1 MRERFGDMRPFV
13 RLFVAPVVVALAC
26 AVPAAAQVVFDAA
39 SNMAV
44 ATASTANPINATWNH
59 TTGLAKKAALVVS
72 VSLDLNG
79 GGATVGS
86 VTYGTEAGGPAQAV
100 IFLGAATNGTN
111 ERAQLWGL
119 SNPAPG
125 THTIQGRVPNPGAH
139 TLLVLAG
146 LNASHYLLQA
156 LA

>member
-86 VTYGTEAGGPAQAV
+86 VTYGTEAGGPGQAM

-111 ERAQLWGL
+111 ERAELWG
-119 SNPAPG
+119 PADPAAG
-125 THTIQGRVPNPGAH
+125 TQTSPRWLPD
-139 TLLVLAG
+139 AG
-146 LNASHYLLQA
+146 GQKAVV
-156 LA
+156 

>member
-44 ATASTANPINATWNH
+44 ATASTANPINVTWNH
-59 TTGLAKKAALVVS
+59 TTGLAKKAGLVVS

-86 VTYGTEAGGPAQAV
+86 VTYGTEAGRPPPGMNFPR
-100 IFLGAATNGTN
+100 AATHRTHA
-111 ERAQLWGL
+111 RAQLSG
-119 SNPAPG
+119 PA
-125 THTIQGRVPNPGAH
+125 
-139 TLLVLAG
+139 
-146 LNASHYLLQA
+146 
-156 LA
+156 